1 MISLFFNDVVADKSR
16 GYGGTILH
24 TTLSKGRQAKVEK
37 ILAGGAK
44 DEGAFVG
51 EDQIA

>member
-1 MISLFFNDVVADKSR
+1 V
-16 GYGGTILH
+16 
-24 TTLSKGRQAKVEK
+24 SKGQQAKVEK

-51 EDQIA
+51 ENQIA